1 MAVIQNAVATG
12 AAGSLGSVGATAAT
26 TARGG
31 EIQDRFL
38 KLLVT
43 QMKNQDPLN
52 PLDNAQVT
60 SQLAQ
65 INTVSGIE
73 ALNTTLKEMASS
85 FMAGQSMQSAAL
97 IGRSVLADG
106 NTLTLAAGTPA
117 RGGVQL
123 DRAADSVKV
132 TVNGPAG
139 NVVRQLELGP
149 RGSGVATFDWDGLND
164 AGATMPPGKYTFQV
178 TALGAGQKV
187 SSTPLTAGVVSGV
200 VPGSNGASVT
210 VDGIGALAMQQ
221 IRSIK

>member
-1 MAVIQNAVATG
+1 MAGIQNAVATG
-12 AAGSLGSVGATAAT
+12 ASSSTVPVAAAA
-26 TARGG
+26 ARGG

-73 ALNTTLKEMASS
+73 ALNTTLKEMAAS
-85 FMAGQSMQSAAL
+85 FMAGQSMQSASL

-106 NTLTLAAGTPA
+106 NTLTLAAGAPA

-139 NVVRQLELGP
+139 NVVRQMELGP
-149 RGSGVATFDWDGLND
+149 RGSGLSSFDWDGLND
-164 AGATMPPGKYTFQV
+164 AGATMPPGMYTFQV
-178 TALGAGQKV
+178 TALGAGQKIAATTIA
-187 SSTPLTAGVVSGV
+187 SGTVSGV
-200 VPGSNGASVT
+200 APGSNGASIT
-210 VDGIGALAMQQ
+210 VDGIGALTMQQ